1 MVSPY
6 LESRFNILVGSS
18 VEVFTINLNEKVP
31 YIVDLIT
38 EACPEIHPLL
48 NGAVNILVAVP
59 YNKWLT
65 NILV

>member
-18 VEVFTINLNEKVP
+18 VEVFTINLNGKVL

-48 NGAVNILVAVP
+48 N
-59 YNKWLT
+59 
-65 NILV
+65 